1 MTSIIFPDEAEA
13 FLTKAIK
20 QVKIRKAVI
29 NCILF
34 SLPIIL
40 CAYVIYN
47 SIFETGITGTIF
59 FEYRQI

>member
-34 SLPIIL
+34 NNNLKIASDIKLRNYKL
-40 CAYVIYN
+40 QHLLEN
-47 SIFETGITGTIF
+47 FG
-59 FEYRQI
+59 